1 MDEKNAPE
9 TVFIQKYVNRE
20 GEECIDDF
28 WYEYRDFEDDIEYI
42 RKDLYEK
49 LQEEYKQFAQLV
61 AERARQWEIEAR
73 ALSSGDY
80 RELVQMMQDSF
91 SG

>member
-9 TVFIQKYVNRE
+9 NIYLQIEDYE
-20 GEECIDDF
+20 GDDVT
-28 WYEYRDFEDDIEYI
+28 WCTDKINETDEEYI

-80 RELVQMMQDSF
+80 RELIQMMQDSF